1 MLDSVEP
8 QQSDYTHI
16 QGLDYCCCQHDAE
29 RWDTWIG
36 GPRGVYLAVD
46 IGESPAEYYQQYPD
60 RLWEMYQVMTLVADG
75 LYHCCLTGRLY
86 LANLR

>member
-8 QQSDYTHI
+8 PQSDYTHI
-16 QGLDYCCCQHDAE
+16 QGLDYCCCQYDSQ

-46 IGESPAEYYQQYPD
+46 IGESPAEYYLQYPD
-60 RLWEMYQVMTLVADG
+60 RLWDMYQAMTLVADG

-86 LANLR
+86 LAKAR